1 MVEVKTIE
9 QLLYFIKTKLS
20 LSRYDE
26 RFIDNLMGLKEV
38 TTNQAQLFD
47 RIIHKY
53 RRQLSKYE
61 ISLEN
66 IADFPWDVKLIDSAP
81 AFTDGYLYIED
92 NIIKFRCPFNR
103 NFINKFRSVELN
115 NFIWNKSEKYYETPY
130 SVSQLKLLLNTS
142 KQYYPKIL
150 FSETVTELLDPL
162 KEYANIKHW
171 TPTLVRANGN
181 LIISAS
187 NEYLNEA
194 IKDIELNTSPTTL
207 MRLSMYGIDIDSS
220 VTEVFQNPKLK
231 FSAEYNPI
239 VERRDLKN
247 IIPWLKELGCD
258 LLLVHGNPSMLYE
271 GDVLDLLKQNNIK
284 YIDVQMLRAKSYTE
298 ISNQYQCCV
307 SIRTRNNDNNMFGDV
322 ISKSIKV
329 VNSEPITIK

>member
-1 MVEVKTIE
+1 MVEVKRIE

-47 RIIHKY
+47 RILHKY

-66 IADFPWDVKLIDSAP
+66 VADFPWDVKIIDSVS
-81 AFTDGYLYIED
+81 AFTDGYVYIED
-92 NIIKFRCPFNR
+92 NVIKFRCPYNR
-103 NFINKFRSVELN
+103 NFINKFRSVDLN
-115 NFIWNKSEKYYETPY
+115 NFVWNKTEKYYETPY
-130 SVSQLKLLLNTS
+130 SVSQLKLLLTAA
-142 KQYYPKIL
+142 KQFYPKIVY
-150 FSETVTELLDPL
+150 SESVTELLDPL
-162 KEYANIKHW
+162 KEYADIKHW
-171 TPTLVRANGN
+171 IPTLVKANGN
-181 LIISAS
+181 LMISAT
-187 NEYLNEA
+187 NEYLNDA
-194 IKDIELNTSPTTL
+194 IKDLELNTSPTTL
-207 MRLSMYGIDIDSS
+207 MRLSMYGINIDSS
-220 VTEVFQNPKLK
+220 VTEIFQNPKLK
-231 FSAEYNPI
+231 FSADYNPI
-239 VERRDLKN
+239 VERSDLKN

-258 LLLVHGNPSMLYE
+258 LLLVQGNPSMLYE
-271 GDVLDLLKQNNIK
+271 GDVLELLKQNNIK

-298 ISNQYQCCV
+298 ISNQYQCCI
-307 SIRTRNNDNNMFGDV
+307 SIRSRNNDNNLFGDV